1 MSPGQHQNRESYSQT
16 AEYTLEA
23 IPIVFNRH
31 NIMFSKTVA
40 AKLVG
45 GRGRLGRLIEQGKI
59 RVEKK
64 ALESPNGKWYCIG
77 GDVIRHIKY

>member
-1 MSPGQHQNRESYSQT
+1 MSSQPHQNFELYSQT
-16 AEYTLEA
+16 AQYKLEA

-45 GRGRLGRLIEQGKI
+45 GRGKLYRLIEQGKI
-59 RVEKK
+59 RFEKK
-64 ALESPNGKWYCIG
+64 ASGTRNGKWYCNG